1 MFEYFLMNVEKLPPP
16 RKAAALAGTLAVL
29 FAAVPAANAMV
40 ASVNGTET
48 HNTDY
53 STASTGI
60 SEIWNRTV
68 RLAGGT
74 GTYLGKDG
82 NGTHYILTANHVNVG
97 SSASISA
104 TGDTSYTLTVNS
116 SNSTQLAAS
125 DGTKADLK
133 VVAVSGD
140 AQTCAYLDTLG
151 AIGILRDSMF
161 FQDTTGLSRVRTAYV
176 VGTGCSSDI
185 GKSYSQGT
193 RQKEWASFNPDYIVS
208 DGNYYRKTW
217 VSSPTGTTQC
227 YAENFSN
234 TGNSFQG
241 CSNDS
246 GSGVFVY
253 ANNEWLL
260 AGTLIAVGM
269 TVSGATT
276 IGYAENASDSEPL
289 VCHTY
294 FADLSQYADQIN
306 AILAIPEPSAFGLFA
321 GTLALAFAA
330 SRRRRSRK
338 AA

>member
-1 MFEYFLMNVEKLPPP
+1 MNAEKLPLSE
-16 RKAAALAGTLAVL
+16 KFAALAGTLVAVV

-40 ASVNGTET
+40 ASVSGTET
-48 HNTDY
+48 HNTVC
-53 STASTGI
+53 STVGQDI

-68 RLAGGT
+68 QLAGGT

-104 TGDTSYTLTVNS
+104 ASGTSYTLTVNS
-116 SNSTQLAAS
+116 SSSTQLADS

-133 VVAVSGD
+133 IVAVSGD
-140 AQTCAYLDTLG
+140 VQTCAYLDALG
-151 AIGILRDSMF
+151 TIGILTDSMF
-161 FQDTTGLSRVRTAYV
+161 IQSTNGQTFVRNAYV
-176 VGTGCSSDI
+176 VGTGYSSSI
-185 GKSYSQGT
+185 GKSYSAGT
-193 RQKEWASFNPDYIVS
+193 RQKEWALFNPDYIVS
-208 DGNYYRKTW
+208 DGKYYSKTW
-217 VSSPTGTTQC
+217 VSSSTGTTLC

-241 CSNDS
+241 CSSDS

-253 ANNEWLL
+253 ANNAWLV

-269 TVSGATT
+269 TASGATT
-276 IGYAENASDSEPL
+276 IGYAENASDSEAL
-289 VCHTY
+289 VCYTY

-338 AA
+338 KA